1 MMSHIARQQRV
12 LGVKQMSVSIFRR
25 VHAPAR
31 ARAAP
36 ADSSTQQQQQT
47 VLLDVMD
54 TIIQDPFFEH
64 MPRFFNI
71 SFKEL
76 LAAKHPT
83 AWVEFES
90 GVINQDQ
97 LFAKFFADGRS
108 FDGQALID
116 YMVGPSVLHLG
127 APSCTFIV
135 SASKYTM
142 RGSIPCCRAD
152 H

>member
-116 YMVGPSVLHLG
+116 YMVH
-127 APSCTFIV
+127 
-135 SASKYTM
+135 
-142 RGSIPCCRAD
+142 
-152 H
+152 